1 MINNVSPIGVYNQN
15 YQMTF
20 RAKGEKAA
28 YEVVDQLHEA
38 AKEITR
44 PLAEKKA
51 NLIRRS
57 VSRFL
62 ELFKKEASA
71 PNAQALVRERL
82 IHAAKYEG
90 LETEKARH
98 ILSMNLEPTR
108 ISFSEIRKNAKTLK
122 LIEQINEAHR
132 QTYLQELKE
141 RDPEA
146 YKEAVIKYM
155 NEKFATMSWWEK
167 LYAIA
172 KEMLSKS

>member
-1 MINNVSPIGVYNQN
+1 MNGINAIGANNQN
-15 YQMTF
+15 YQMSF
-20 RAKGEKAA
+20 KAKGEKAA

-71 PNAQALVRERL
+71 PSAQALVRERL

-90 LETEKARH
+90 LETEKARCL
-98 ILSMNLEPTR
+98 LSMNLEPTR

-122 LIEQINEAHR
+122 LIEQINKAHR
-132 QTYLQELKE
+132 QEYLQRLAKE
-141 RDPEA
+141 DPQLYQEIMM
-146 YKEAVIKYM
+146 KEAM
-155 NEKFATMSWWEK
+155 AMSHWEFLK
-167 LYAIA
+167 DIVKAMF
-172 KEMLSKS
+172 KKS